1 MTNLLTNP
9 YRRGAETLLIHLG
22 EDVGGWTSV
31 ANYDFQEYFARYQAQ
46 PPEPKYILFPLTN
59 IGRDT
64 LTLEVEFSF
73 GSVTS
78 TKTLTIPPHTFAKT
92 SFVIPLPQN
101 ADATL
106 RLLRFRQ
113 LSVPLSGAGADNWG
127 IISLLGNI
135 AKLAWVLGW
144 EKDLI
149 AQQLRDI
156 QQQRCRIFARR
167 FSLDKLGEDLR
178 VPRFP
183 PSEYSFDANT
193 LALYHFTQGATSL
206 SDAIDNV
213 TTTINVTST
222 SGFPSSPPFQIQ
234 IDLEVMAVSAI
245 AATTWTVTRSASPTP
260 HAKGAVVTLLN
271 IVVDETN
278 RFGLPGHPGTNNG
291 AQSGVNGKFG
301 TGLQFPGP
309 SGSGAIE
316 ISSHPDFEI
325 SGDRSFTVEAFIKS
339 EPHDET
345 RVVIAKGQ
353 QDATASL
360 IGSGWSLSLGSFRG
374 IANNVRWAVNDGTNT
389 LEIFAD
395 DVVNVADGQFH
406 HLAGTIDRDN
416 RRARLF
422 IDGEER
428 ATVDISEPRV
438 ITNNQPI
445 RIARSNFGHQFV
457 GVIDEV
463 RLSKIARTEFY
474 PVLGESDAVYRQ
486 RLGIFERWFL
496 PTPEALLQ
504 TLNQLVQVIRRE
516 AGSFVTVNTPFELIE
531 KDRPSASG
539 SKLVR
544 ILPATLLAGQS
555 IDRDGNLRSQ
565 EKDII
570 GVPEDDIEFKEIY
583 LLRHDRPQVNYGSSE
598 NHRRMQLGTQLI
610 LDTLLDLLATA
621 GVAGNLIIERS
632 FEPTDKSLHR
642 VGRSLLLRH
651 QTLPPEELAVF
662 AHRAGFDY
670 VRNQGT
676 QVYASVALGEKLA
689 IAIEE
694 VPLLPDVDVILGGE
708 INLHIIPES
717 LPRNGQIQWTLI
729 DCGAGRARFA
739 AHPDDALTLSTPV
752 RSRPR
757 LRLVTEASGNITVR
771 VEYTLGRRT
780 VTGTRTLRIGIQS
793 LADGTT
799 IAADGKLNVT
809 EAEAVGDLGE
819 TINEIYLIFHNV
831 PGVNYG
837 ADNNNHRMQIGLEKP
852 LNRLLESIAGEDG
865 QLEILKAYD
874 PTDAGLHKA
883 GRALRIRHSVVD
895 GEQLGALA
903 HLAGFG
909 FVRRD
914 GNEIYCSVAAGE
926 KIAIVRANEL
936 APLEDEMTVG
946 ETVAVR
952 SRFSELPATGDYN
965 WTREQIGYGRG
976 SFDFVLRSQVN
987 FTPLEPGF
995 LLLNITYLEED
1006 EQSTFPYTFE
1016 IKLKSEL
1023 DVPEVIVP
1031 KDKYDLIMNIL
1042 NYFHPIG
1049 VEIITQN
1056 IREHVVEVESD
1067 PLRVFPAYTY
1077 PDFRF

>member
-9 YRRGAETLLIHLG
+9 YRRGAETLKVLLS
-22 EDVGGWTSV
+22 EDREGWTRV
-31 ANYDFQEYFARYQAQ
+31 ADYDFREYRSRYQAD
-46 PPEPKYILFPLTN
+46 PPEPKYILFPLSN
-59 IGRDT
+59 INRDA
-64 LTLEVEFSF
+64 LTIEVEFSF
-73 GSVTS
+73 GGVTDTVS
-78 TKTLTIPPHTFAKT
+78 FTIPPHTFANT
-92 SFVIPLPQN
+92 SFAIPLPQN
-101 ADATL
+101 TDATL

-113 LSVPLSGAGADNWG
+113 LPVPLSGAGADNWE

-149 AQQLRDI
+149 AQQLQDI

-193 LALYHFTQGATSL
+193 LAFYHFTQPATSL
-206 SDAIDNV
+206 SDAINNV

-222 SGFPSSPPFQIQ
+222 SDFPSSLPFQIQ

-245 AATTWTVTRSASPTP
+245 SATTWAVTRSASATS

-271 IVVDETN
+271 IVVDETI

-301 TGLQFPGP
+301 SGFQFPGV

-339 EPHDET
+339 EPLDET

-353 QDATASL
+353 HDASASL

-389 LEIFAD
+389 LGIFAD
-395 DVVNVADGQFH
+395 VNVADGQFH

-422 IDGEER
+422 IDGEEL
-428 ATVDISEPRV
+428 ATVDISEFGV
-438 ITNNQPI
+438 ITNGEPI
-445 RIARSNFGHQFV
+445 RIARSNVGNQFV

-463 RLSKIARTEFY
+463 RLSKIARTEFH
-474 PVLGESDAVYRQ
+474 PVLGESDAAYRQ

-496 PTPEALLQ
+496 PAPDALLQ
-504 TLNQLVQVIRRE
+504 TLNQLITVIRRE
-516 AGSFVTVNTPFELIE
+516 ASSFVTVNTPFELIE
-531 KDRPSASG
+531 KDRPSVSG

-544 ILPATLLAGQS
+544 IVPVTLLAGQS

-565 EKDII
+565 EKDIL
-570 GVPEDDIEFKEIY
+570 GVPEDDIEFKENY
-583 LLRHDRPQVNYGSSE
+583 LLRHDHPQVNYDNSE
-598 NHRRMQLGTQLI
+598 NHRRMQLGTQLA
-610 LDTLLDLLATA
+610 LDDLLDLLATV

-632 FEPTDKSLHR
+632 FEPTDTGLQR

-651 QTLPPEELAVF
+651 ETLPAEELAIY

-694 VPLLPDVDVILGGE
+694 VPSLPDVDVILGEE

-739 AHPDDALTLSTPV
+739 AHPDDALTVSTPV

-771 VEYTLGRRT
+771 VEYILGRRT

-952 SRFSELPATGDYN
+952 SRFSELPTTGDYN